1 MEVVIDRD
9 AFLKGLQMVQNI
21 VEPRQTL
28 PILANVLLEAEGE
41 SVRMTATDLEVGAR
55 VSVPAKVG
63 GKGAITVSARK
74 LAEIVKELAAAAVAL
89 KVTENVTVSLRCGGA
104 TYRLVGLAPD
114 DFPPVVPASPQSWVT
129 LEAKILREML
139 TQTSFAVSH
148 DETRYALNGVL
159 FAFQGKDVRMVAT
172 DGHRLAFSTRSLGQ
186 AIPSA
191 TGIVPRKAVTEIM
204 RVLGAG
210 EEVQIAITENQFV
223 LQMPNFVMTARLI
236 EGQFPNYDAVIPR
249 TLPGRLAAPRSSLT
263 AALRRVAV
271 MAEERNKPVKLALS
285 PGSLKVTA
293 SSQELGEAE
302 EILEVEYA
310 GEEMVLGF
318 NSRYLLEAM
327 AALDKDQV
335 MFEIKDAQSPGVI
348 KSVEDEGYCCVIMP
362 MRI

>member
-172 DGHRLAFSTRSLGQ
+172 DGHRLALSTRSLGNV
-186 AIPSA
+186 IPTA

-249 TLPGRLAAPRSSLT
+249 TQPGRLAAPRSSLT

-285 PGSLKVTA
+285 PGSLKVMA

-310 GEEMVLGF
+310 GEEMVIGF

-335 MFEIKDAQSPGVI
+335 LFEIKDAQSPGVI
-348 KSVEDEGYCCVIMP
+348 KSAEDEGYCCVIMP

>member
-28 PILANVLLEAEGE
+28 PILANVLLEAAGD
-41 SVRMTATDLEVGAR
+41 SVRLTATDLEVGAR

-63 GKGAITVSARK
+63 AIGAITVSARK
-74 LAEIVKELAAAAVAL
+74 LAEIVKELPAAAVAL
-89 KVTENVTVSLRCGGA
+89 KVSDNVTVSLRCGGA
-104 TYRLVGLAPD
+104 TYRMVGLAPD
-114 DFPPVVPASPQSWVT
+114 DFPPVVPASPQSWVSI
-129 LEAKILREML
+129 EAKILREML

-172 DGHRLAFSTRSLGQ
+172 DGHRLALSTRSLGQ
-186 AIPSA
+186 GVASA

-204 RVLGAG
+204 RVIGAG
-210 EEVQIAITENQFV
+210 EEVQLAITENQFV

-236 EGQFPNYDAVIPR
+236 EGQFPNYEAVIPKAH
-249 TLPGRLAAPRSSLT
+249 PGRLTTARGALSS
-263 AALRRVAV
+263 ALRRVSV

-285 PGSLKVTA
+285 PASLKVSA
-293 SSQELGEAE
+293 SSQDLGEAE
-302 EILEVEYA
+302 EILDVEYA
-310 GEEMVLGF
+310 GEEMVIGF

-327 AALDKDQV
+327 SALEKDQV
-335 MFEIKDAQSPGVI
+335 VLEIKDAQSPGVI
-348 KSVEDEGYCCVIMP
+348 KSVEGEGYCCVIMP

>member
-28 PILANVLLEAEGE
+28 PILANVLLEAAGDT
-41 SVRMTATDLEVGAR
+41 VRLTATDLEVGAR

-63 GKGAITVSARK
+63 AKGAITVSARK
-74 LAEIVKELAAAAVAL
+74 LAEIVKELPAAAVVL
-89 KVTENVTVSLRCGGA
+89 KVSENVTVTLRCGGA
-104 TYRLVGLAPD
+104 SYRMIGLAPD
-114 DFPPVVPASPQSWVT
+114 DFPPVVPASPQSWVSI
-129 LEAKILREML
+129 EAKVLREML

-172 DGHRLAFSTRSLGQ
+172 DGHRLALSTRSLGQ
-186 AIPSA
+186 GVASA

-204 RVLGAG
+204 RVIGAG

-236 EGQFPNYDAVIPR
+236 EGQFPNYEAVIPKAH
-249 TLPGRLAAPRSSLT
+249 PGRLTTARAGLS

-285 PGSLKVTA
+285 PASLKVSA

-302 EILEVEYA
+302 EILDVDYA
-310 GEEMVLGF
+310 GEEMVIGF

-327 AALDKDQV
+327 AALEKDQV
-335 MFEIKDAQSPGVI
+335 VLEIKDAQSPGVI
-348 KSVEDEGYCCVIMP
+348 KSVEGEGYCCVIMP

>member
-28 PILANVLLEAEGE
+28 PILANVLLEAAGD
-41 SVRMTATDLEVGAR
+41 SVRLTATDLEVGAR

-63 GKGAITVSARK
+63 AKGAITVSARK
-74 LAEIVKELAAAAVAL
+74 LAEIVKELPAAAVAV
-89 KVTENVTVSLRCGGA
+89 KVSENVSVTLRCGGA
-104 TYRLVGLAPD
+104 TYRMVGLAPD
-114 DFPPVVPASPQSWVT
+114 DFPPVVPAAPQSW
-129 LEAKILREML
+129 LSIEAKVLRDML

-159 FAFQGKDVRMVAT
+159 FTFQGKDVRMVAT
-172 DGHRLAFSTRSLGQ
+172 DGHRLALSTRSLGQ
-186 AIPSA
+186 GVASA

-204 RVLGAG
+204 RVIGAG
-210 EEVQIAITENQFV
+210 EEVQMAITENQFV

-236 EGQFPNYDAVIPR
+236 EGQFPNYEAVIPKAH
-249 TLPGRLAAPRSSLT
+249 PGRLTTARAGLS

-285 PGSLKVTA
+285 PASLKVSA

-302 EILEVEYA
+302 EILDVEYA
-310 GEEMVLGF
+310 GEEMVIGF

-327 AALDKDQV
+327 AALEKDQV
-335 MFEIKDAQSPGVI
+335 VLEIKDAQSPGVI
-348 KSVEDEGYCCVIMP
+348 KSVEGEGYCCVIMP

>member
-1 MEVVIDRD
+1 MEVVLDRD

-28 PILANVLLEAEGE
+28 PILANVLLEAEGDG
-41 SVRMTATDLEVGAR
+41 VRLTATDLEVGAR
-55 VSVPAKVG
+55 VAVPAKVG

-74 LAEIVKELAAAAVAL
+74 LAEIVKELPAAAVAL
-89 KVTENVTVSLRCGGA
+89 KVTDNVTVSLRCGGA

-114 DFPPVVPASPQSWVT
+114 DFPPVVPAAPQSWVT
-129 LEAKILREML
+129 LEAKLLREML
-139 TQTSFAVSH
+139 GQTSFAVSH

-172 DGHRLAFSTRSLGQ
+172 DGHRLALSTRSLGK
-186 AIPSA
+186 ALSNA

-210 EEVQIAITENQFV
+210 EEVQLAITENQFV
-223 LQMPNFVMTARLI
+223 MQMPNFVMTARLI
-236 EGQFPNYDAVIPR
+236 EGQFPNYEAVIPR
-249 TLPGRLAAPRSSLT
+249 SHPGRLAAPRSSLS

-285 PGSLKVTA
+285 PASLKVTA
-293 SSQELGEAE
+293 QSQELGEAE

-310 GEEMVLGF
+310 GEDIVIGF

-327 AALDKDQV
+327 AALEKDQV
-335 MFEIKDAQSPGVI
+335 VFEIKDAQSPGVI
-348 KSVEDEGYCCVIMP
+348 KSVEDDGYCCVIMP

>member
-28 PILANVLLEAEGE
+28 PILANVLLEAAGD
-41 SVRMTATDLEVGAR
+41 SVRLTATDLEVGAR

-63 GKGAITVSARK
+63 ASGAITVSARK
-74 LAEIVKELAAAAVAL
+74 LAEIVKELPAAAVAL
-89 KVTENVTVSLRCGGA
+89 KVSDNVTVSLRCGGA
-104 TYRLVGLAPD
+104 TYRMVGLAPD
-114 DFPPVVPASPQSWVT
+114 DFPPVVPASPQSWVGI
-129 LEAKILREML
+129 EAKILREML

-172 DGHRLAFSTRSLGQ
+172 DGHRLALSTRSLGQ
-186 AIPSA
+186 GVASA

-204 RVLGAG
+204 RVIGAG

-236 EGQFPNYDAVIPR
+236 EGQFPNYEAVIPKGH
-249 TLPGRLAAPRSSLT
+249 PGRLTTARGGLSS
-263 AALRRVAV
+263 ALRRVSV

-285 PGSLKVTA
+285 PASLKVSA

-302 EILEVEYA
+302 EILDVEYA
-310 GEEMVLGF
+310 GEEMVIGF

-327 AALDKDQV
+327 AALEKDQV
-335 MFEIKDAQSPGVI
+335 VLEIKDAQSPGVI
-348 KSVEDEGYCCVIMP
+348 KSVEGEGYCCVIMP

>member
-28 PILANVLLEAEGE
+28 PILANVLLEAAGD
-41 SVRMTATDLEVGAR
+41 SVRLTATDLEVGAR
-55 VSVPAKVG
+55 VSVPAKVAA
-63 GKGAITVSARK
+63 KGSITVSARK
-74 LAEIVKELAAAAVAL
+74 LAEIVKELPAAAVAL
-89 KVTENVTVSLRCGGA
+89 KVSDNVTVSLRCGGA
-104 TYRLVGLAPD
+104 TYRMVGLAPD
-114 DFPPVVPASPQSWVT
+114 DFPPVVPASPQSW
-129 LEAKILREML
+129 LGIEAKVLREML

-172 DGHRLAFSTRSLGQ
+172 DGHRLALSTRSLGQ
-186 AIPSA
+186 GVASA
-191 TGIVPRKAVTEIM
+191 TGIVPRKAVSEIM
-204 RVLGAG
+204 RVIGAG

-236 EGQFPNYDAVIPR
+236 EGQFPNYEAVIPKAH
-249 TLPGRLAAPRSSLT
+249 PGRMTTARAGLS

-285 PGSLKVTA
+285 PASLKVSA

-302 EILEVEYA
+302 EILDVDYA
-310 GEEMVLGF
+310 GEEMLIGF

-327 AALDKDQV
+327 AALEKDQV
-335 MFEIKDAQSPGVI
+335 VLEIKDAQSPGVI
-348 KSVEDEGYCCVIMP
+348 KSVEGEGYCCVIMP

>member
-74 LAEIVKELAAAAVAL
+74 LAEIVKELPAAAVAL

-104 TYRLVGLAPD
+104 AYRLVGLAPD

-159 FAFQGKDVRMVAT
+159 FVFQGKDVRMVAT
-172 DGHRLAFSTRSLGQ
+172 DGHRLALSTRSLGQ

-249 TLPGRLAAPRSSLT
+249 TQPGRLAAPRSSLT

-293 SSQELGEAE
+293 SSQDLGEAE

>member
-41 SVRMTATDLEVGAR
+41 GVRLTATDLEVGAR

-63 GKGAITVSARK
+63 AKGAITVSARK
-74 LAEIVKELAAAAVAL
+74 LAEIVKELPAAAVAL

-104 TYRLVGLAPD
+104 TYRMVGLAPD
-114 DFPPVVPASPQSWVT
+114 DFPPVVPAAPQSWVSI
-129 LEAKILREML
+129 EAKVLREML

-172 DGHRLAFSTRSLGQ
+172 DGHRLALSTRSLGQ
-186 AIPSA
+186 SVASA

-204 RVLGAG
+204 RVIGAG
-210 EEVQIAITENQFV
+210 EEVQVAITENQFV
-223 LQMPNFVMTARLI
+223 LQMPTFVMTARLI
-236 EGQFPNYDAVIPR
+236 EGQFPNYEAVIPKAH
-249 TLPGRLAAPRSSLT
+249 PGRLTTARSGLS

-285 PGSLKVTA
+285 PASLKVSA

-302 EILEVEYA
+302 EVLDVEYA
-310 GEEMVLGF
+310 GEELVIGF
-318 NSRYLLEAM
+318 NSRYLLDAM
-327 AALDKDQV
+327 AALEKDQV
-335 MFEIKDAQSPGVI
+335 VLEIKDAQSPGVI
-348 KSVEDEGYCCVIMP
+348 KSVEGEGYCCVIMP

>member
-129 LEAKILREML
+129 LEAKTLREML

-186 AIPSA
+186 AIPTA

-249 TLPGRLAAPRSSLT
+249 TQPGRLAAPRSSLT

-285 PGSLKVTA
+285 PGSLKMTA

-310 GEEMVLGF
+310 GEEMVIGF

-335 MFEIKDAQSPGVI
+335 LFEIKDAQSPGVI